1 VSVRVHLVQ
10 IENFD
15 GLYLFAD
22 EDQAAEFAA
31 LFSEDYM
38 QDGSAEVLDR
48 AAGAQLIAEVRAQ
61 LTVVDALPGAHPR
74 SRPTV

>member
-1 VSVRVHLVQ
+1 MMIYMVQ

-15 GLYLFAD
+15 AMYLFAE
-22 EDQAAEFAA
+22 EDQAVEFAA

-38 QDGSAEVLDR
+38 QEGATELLDR
-48 AAGAQLIAEVRAQ
+48 EAGAQVIATVQEQ

-74 SRPTV
+74 SRSV